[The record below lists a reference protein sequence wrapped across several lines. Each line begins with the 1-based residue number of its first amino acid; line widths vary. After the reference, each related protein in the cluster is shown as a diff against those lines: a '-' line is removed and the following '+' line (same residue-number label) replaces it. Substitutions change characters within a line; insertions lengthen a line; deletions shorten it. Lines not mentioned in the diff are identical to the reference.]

1 MVVPDGVGWGREG
14 QLHELEYDEAYIRL
28 LVVYIGNI
36 AGDSLDSRIGI
47 VGAVRLRTVEY
58 ESGEGCILPLERGL
72 GRKGLTLMSLVAWAA
87 VTIPTAS
94 SLAATIATTP
104 RLRLL
109 TTP

>member
-1 MVVPDGVGWGREG
+1 MQVDFLLPYPEKRLVVPDGVGWGREG

-36 AGDSLDSRIGI
+36 AGDSLDSRVGI

-72 GRKGLTLMSLVAWAA
+72 GRNGLTLMSLVAW
-87 VTIPTAS
+87 
-94 SLAATIATTP
+94 
-104 RLRLL
+104 RR
-109 TTP
+109 